1 MVPGDAGVSFLK
13 RSVDKVGKLIIKD
26 LLHSK
31 VGGSEPARG
40 QQTIHAS
47 DLTKQNNQWGVGYCP
62 REVRLREVMPDAPKR
77 PPQFLPVAT
86 AVTFNEG
93 RDKQKR
99 LNEDW
104 LVDIMY
110 GDWVC
115 LSCTVRREFC
125 LRPEEIDDEYQ
136 HVHVWQYEE
145 PRIIDYISKT
155 SGGLDAIVDVGREK
169 LHIIEC
175 KIMKADD
182 FKSLVAPLS
191 EHRVR
196 TKLYLRQVAGSRQK
210 FAKKIET
217 DYAHILYIMRGH
229 GCKQEDGRISP
240 FKEFIVERDDAE
252 VQHYI
257 GMAHALTLSRQD
269 DKIFP
274 AGVCNTQ
281 MDSRAVK
288 CPLSKVCFSSKF
300 TGNITWYKDGS
311 PVHSGEDIIGITDG
325 EELYECTSGGGTG
338 SPLQD

>member
-1 MVPGDAGVSFLK
+1 MSFLK
-13 RSVDKVGKLIIKD
+13 RATDKVGKLIIKD
-26 LLHSK
+26 LLHAK
-31 VGGSEPARG
+31 VGGNEPARG
-40 QQTIHAS
+40 QETIHAS

-86 AVTFNEG
+86 YVTFNEG

-110 GDWVC
+110 GDWLC
-115 LSCTVRREFC
+115 LSCGLEQFSC
-125 LRPEEIDDEYQ
+125 MRPPLHGDD
-136 HVHVWQYEE
+136 HKHVWQYEE
-145 PRIIDYISKT
+145 WRVIDYVT
-155 SGGLDAIVDVGREK
+155 GCSGGIDAVVDVGKKK
-169 LHIIEC
+169 LHIIEV
-175 KIMKADD
+175 KIMKSDD

-196 TKLYLRQVAGSRQK
+196 TRLYLRQIAGSRQK

-240 FKEFIVERDDAE
+240 FKEYIVERDDSE
-252 VQHYI
+252 VQHYL

-269 DKIFP
+269 DKLYP
-274 AGVCNTQ
+274 AGVCKNQ

-288 CPLSKVCFSSKF
+288 CPLAKTCFSTKF
-300 TGNITWYKDGS
+300 TGNISWLQDGL
-311 PVHSGEDIIGITDG
+311 PPEHHVGNENIIGITDG
-325 EELYECTSGGGTG
+325 EELHECISGGGSGNSST
-338 SPLQD
+338 S